1 MVPKINKTRMQR
13 ETTRKPHLRQAAHCL
28 YNIWLDLVNKKLYME
43 HRMILSNNQSDF

>member
-13 ETTRKPHLRQAAHCL
+13 ETTRSL